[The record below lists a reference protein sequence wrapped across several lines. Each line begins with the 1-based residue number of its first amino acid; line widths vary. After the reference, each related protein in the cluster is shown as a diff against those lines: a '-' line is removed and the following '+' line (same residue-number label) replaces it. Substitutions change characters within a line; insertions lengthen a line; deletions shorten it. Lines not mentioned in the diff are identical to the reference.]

1 MELDELLTVVQ
12 KRFRPYDGKL
22 PAHTALPD
30 HGMAEA
36 EVLDLLKRVEGDEER
51 SWKGGFVSGAVYHG
65 EREHIRF
72 TSRAYAVA
80 SQTNPLHP
88 DIWPSLTMMESEIV
102 AMTSHMLNG
111 GERARGSVTS
121 GGTESILM
129 AMKAYRDWARAK
141 RGIVEPEVVLPVT
154 AHVAFDK
161 ACHYFGIRARPVPLG
176 EHLAADV
183 EAVKQAI
190 TPNTIAVV
198 GSAPCFP
205 YGVVDPIREMS
216 EVAKDRKVGFHTDA
230 CLGGFILPWAK
241 KLGRR
246 VPDFDLALPGVTSIS
261 VDTHKYGYAPK
272 GTSVVLY
279 SDPEILHHQY
289 YVAKRWPGG
298 IYFSPTMAGSRP
310 GGLVAAAWATLLAIG
325 QDGYLALAKRVL
337 DAADEVR
344 KGVAGVPGVRTMGES
359 AIVAAF
365 TTEDRDIYQV
375 MELMSQR
382 GWFLNGLQNPPGVH
396 LAVTLR
402 HARRAVVRRFVSDLR
417 WAVETAG
424 IAVTAS
430 GLAPIYGLAGTM
442 PDEAVSEFLETIIEW
457 MYHAS

>member
-1 MELDELLTVVQ
+1 MEMDELLTVVQ

-22 PAHTALPD
+22 PAHIALPD
-30 HGMAEA
+30 HGMGEA
-36 EVLDLLKRVEGDEER
+36 EVLDLLKRVEGAEER

-65 EREHIRF
+65 EREHVRF
-72 TSRAYAVA
+72 ATRAYSIA

-88 DIWPSLTMMESEIV
+88 DVWPSLTMMESEIV

-161 ACHYFGIRARPVPLG
+161 ACNYFGIRARPVPLG

-337 DAADEVR
+337 DAAEEVR
-344 KGVAGVPGVRTMGES
+344 KGVAKVPGVRTMGES

-365 TTEDRDIYQV
+365 TTEDHDIYQV

-417 WAVETAG
+417 WAVETTG
-424 IAVTAS
+424 TSGTAS